1 VLNERLSLS
10 RFDPRLISLPSSL
23 PLSLHIPFPRLIA
36 PRCHPLPPPPP
47 QLSALTAL
55 GITHGQAAADTR
67 MVGQLEGM
75 RARADACSEAVSLV
89 YMAPGR

>member
-1 VLNERLSLS
+1 MVLKAWWCVERA
-10 RFDPRLISLPSSL
+10 
-23 PLSLHIPFPRLIA
+23 PLSPP
-36 PRCHPLPPPPP
+36 PPPPP